1 MEKVKKYITIQNALY
16 SFIILCPILDI
27 VSFLFRN
34 KYNTTISVSTCIRP
48 IIPISLFIYVFIK
61 ESRKNKIRILGI
73 GILYTLYSIIHLL
86 LYKQML
92 TECSY
97 SGIMHEA
104 QYLINYSFVI
114 LILYTFT
121 KILYKKDYNNLKYIV
136 FLTMAIY
143 VFSIFVSIITKTS
156 SSTYIEG
163 MGYKGWFESANS
175 ISSIL
180 VMLLAIILSQISN
193 IKNKRIKIGVIILL
207 SLTGVYLAFLIATRV
222 GLYGYTLV
230 LGIYIIF
237 NIIYNVIKFKKIDTK
252 YIIIFIMVAIAIV
265 GGILIFGSNTIQRRQ
280 HLRKI
285 ESNIIDEQT
294 NDVSHVTGD
303 ITKLRNKIVNN
314 EIDDAYMSSAQ
325 RQSILDLYD
334 YANKIEL
341 TNNDTRMQQLIY
353 NVFLVKNQSNILL
366 ILFGN
371 GYLLNTNEL
380 VFEMELPAILFNF
393 GIIGFINYMLP
404 FIIIAVYSII
414 NIIIKIKKIDA
425 EVFMLLIA
433 DGLAFIFSTLA
444 GYTFFNIS
452 SATII
457 VICNVLL
464 INKIYKIR
472 GEKN

>member
-1 MEKVKKYITIQNALY
+1 MEKMKKDSTIKNVLYI
-16 SFIILCPILDI
+16 FIILCPILDI

-34 KYNTTISVSTCIRP
+34 KFNTTISVSTFLRP
-48 IIPISLFIYVFIK
+48 IIPIILFLYVFIK
-61 ESRKNKIRILGI
+61 EDKKNKVRII
-73 GILYTLYSIIHLL
+73 GTCIIYMLYSLIHLL
-86 LYKQML
+86 LYKQIL
-92 TECSY
+92 TGCSY
-97 SGIMHEA
+97 SGIVHEA

-121 KILYKKDYNNLKYIV
+121 KILYKNDYDNLKYII
-136 FLTMAIY
+136 FLTMATY
-143 VFSIFVSIITKTS
+143 AFSIFVAIITKTS

-163 MGYKGWFESANS
+163 LGYKGWFESANS

-180 VMLLAIILSQISN
+180 VMLLAITLSQISN
-193 IKNKRIKIGVIILL
+193 IPNKKIKIGVIMLL
-207 SLTGVYLAFLIATRV
+207 LLTGVYLTFLIGTRV
-222 GLYGYTLV
+222 GLYGYILV
-230 LGIYIIF
+230 LGIYILF
-237 NIIYNVIKFKKIDTK
+237 NLIYNVIKFKKIK
-252 YIIIFIMVAIAIV
+252 VRYILIFAIVAIAIV
-265 GGILIFGSNTIQRRQ
+265 GGVFVFGSNTIQRRQ
-280 HLRKI
+280 HLKDI
-285 ESNIIDEQT
+285 ESNIIDEHT
-294 NDVSHVTGD
+294 NEVSHVTGD

-314 EIDDAYMSSAQ
+314 KIDDNYMSSAQ
-325 RQSILDLYD
+325 KQSLLDLYN
-334 YANKIEL
+334 YASKIEL

-371 GYLLNTNEL
+371 GYLANTNEL

-414 NIIIKIKKIDA
+414 NAVKNINKIDI
-425 EVFMLLIA
+425 EVFMLLVA